1 MRKRLIAAVTAV
13 AVLGLGVGVAFAENI
28 YNVHIASTSKGK
40 GSLARPLPVKL
51 NFGYTVGD
59 TENLRPTVIKQYR
72 IAPEGHVTYP
82 KAFPSCTF
90 AQANR
95 QGSIHPACRKAIVGG
110 GLVRNHAGAATDR
123 TQKTVCNLDLTLIN
137 ISTGDPQDRPTL
149 RQIKREGGMA
159 IRLDGDPPAAPE
171 GSREVGCALP
181 VHSALAAPFYDIR
194 LNGAPSSELR
204 FTVPQELTEPLPGV
218 QNAVIEATSVVNKR
232 VARTRVRGK
241 MRSVGYYSKI
251 ACRKTGIT
259 RVTFVDEQRR
269 SFTARK
275 RVPGRC

>member
-28 YNVHIASTSKGK
+28 YNVHIASTSPGK

-82 KAFPSCTF
+82 KAFPTCTF
-90 AQANR
+90 VQANR
-95 QGSIHPACRKAIVGG
+95 QGSIDPACRKAIVGE
-110 GLVRNHAGAATDR
+110 GLVRNHAGPEGDR
-123 TQKTVCNLDLTLIN
+123 TVKTVCNLDLTLIN

-159 IRLDGDPPAAPE
+159 IRLDGDPPAATDPNK
-171 GSREVGCALP
+171 VGCALP
-181 VHSALAAPFYDIR
+181 VHTALAAPFYDIR

-204 FTVPQELTEPLPGV
+204 FTVPLRLREPLTGT
-218 QNAVIEATSVVNKR
+218 QNAVIEARSVVDKR

-241 MRSVGYYSKI
+241 MRRVGYYSKI

-259 RVTFVDEQRR
+259 RVRFVDEENRV
-269 SFTARK
+269 FTARK

>member
-28 YNVHIASTSKGK
+28 YNVHIASTSKGRGTMAK
-40 GSLARPLPVKL
+40 PLPVKL

-59 TENLRPTVIKQYR
+59 SENLRPTVIRQYR
-72 IAPEGHVTYP
+72 IAPEGHITFP

-95 QGSIHPACRKAIVGG
+95 AGSAHPACRKAIVGSG
-110 GLVRNHAGAATDR
+110 IVRNNFGAATDR
-123 TQKTVCNLDLTLIN
+123 TAKGVCNLKLTLIN
-137 ISTGDPQDRPTL
+137 ISSGSNRATT
-149 RQIKREGGMA
+149 RQIKKQGGMA
-159 IRLDGDPPAAPE
+159 IRLDGDPPVTGPTTL
-171 GSREVGCALP
+171 GCAISL
-181 VHSALAAPFYDIR
+181 HSALAAPFYR
-194 LNGAPSSELR
+194 VTLNGAPSSELR
-204 FTVPQELTEPLPGV
+204 FTVPDTLTEPAPGV
-218 QNAVIEATSVVNKR
+218 QNSVIEARSIVNKR
-232 VARTRVRGK
+232 TARARVNGK
-241 MRSVGYYSKI
+241 MVRVGYYSKI

-259 RVTFVDEQRR
+259 RVTFVDDEGR

>member
-1 MRKRLIAAVTAV
+1 MRKRLVAAVTAV

-28 YNVHIASTSKGK
+28 YNVHIASTSKGR
-40 GSLARPLPVKL
+40 GTLAKPLPVKL

-72 IAPEGHVTYP
+72 IAPQDHVTYP

-95 QGSIHPACRKAIVGG
+95 AGSFHPACRKAIVGN
-110 GLVRNHAGAATDR
+110 GLVRNHAGAAEDR
-123 TQKTVCNLDLTLIN
+123 TQKTVCNLRLTLIN

-159 IRLDGDPPAAPE
+159 IRLDGDPPAATDPNA
-171 GSREVGCALP
+171 VGCALP
-181 VHSALAAPFYDIR
+181 IHSALAAPFYDVR

-204 FTVPQELTEPLPGV
+204 FTVPQELTDPLPGV
-218 QNAVIEATSVVNKR
+218 QNAVIEARSVVNKR
-232 VARTRVRGK
+232 VARTRVRGQ
-241 MRSVGYYSKI
+241 MRRVGYYSKI
-251 ACRKTGIT
+251 RCRETGIT
-259 RVTFVDEQRR
+259 RVTFVDEEGRK
-269 SFTARK
+269 FTARK
-275 RVPGRC
+275 SVPGRC